1 MPCSRFSTLTET
13 FQLIGNEMTHRR
25 ANQKQQ
31 HRKSE
36 TFSHFVL
43 STSIAHHR
51 SLTPVTQSEECSQ
64 SRIWSGKKHYW
75 IYFWVLKETFDK
87 KHFHERFCIKALKIW
102 SVIFFWIRP
111 SNIKCGMLQ
120 STRRSSWK
128 FQQWWWWTTLQH
140 AYFSNVEW
148 VWSNLELVDFHNLPS
163 IRKV

>member
-1 MPCSRFSTLTET
+1 M
-13 FQLIGNEMTHRR
+13 
-25 ANQKQQ
+25 
-31 HRKSE
+31 
-36 TFSHFVL
+36 
-43 STSIAHHR
+43 
-51 SLTPVTQSEECSQ
+51 TQSEECSQ

-128 FQQWWWWTTLQH
+128 FQQWWWWWTTLRH

-148 VWSNLELVDFHNLPS
+148 VWSNLELVDFHNLSS
-163 IRKV
+163 IRKVILLILIWAHFMMCLLFKSIYDILWIFTNLF